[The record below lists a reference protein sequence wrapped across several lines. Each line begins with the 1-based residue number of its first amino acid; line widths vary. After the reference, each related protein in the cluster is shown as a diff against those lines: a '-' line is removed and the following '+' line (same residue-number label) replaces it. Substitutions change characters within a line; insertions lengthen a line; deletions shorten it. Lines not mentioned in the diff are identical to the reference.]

1 MDCVDVAPGA
11 CVLAVVTPP
20 LIPASQL
27 GRAADPERRF
37 RLLEQVRARLRTRH
51 YSKRTEATYVEWV
64 RRFVLFHG
72 RRHPRTMGER
82 EIAEFLT
89 HLATERRASASTQN
103 QALAA
108 LLFLYRHVLSAEIGF
123 VHGIVRAKRPQR
135 LPVVLTPSE
144 VRAVFTGAAWRAA
157 SLRGAD
163 VRRRLARAGVR
174 ERPSKG
180 RRSRAL

>member
-1 MDCVDVAPGA
+1 MDCIGVAPSA

-72 RRHPRTMGER
+72 RRHPRSMGER

-180 RRSRAL
+180 RRSR